1 MESRHGLVSLPQVRE
16 RVIQQLT
23 EAFAHDLISVEEL
36 EHRLEHVYRAQS
48 AAETEAIVVDLR
60 SAAAT
65 GSLPS
70 PNPDEPRQSRDLA
83 PDVPSRDRFVAILS
97 SSSRRGALS
106 VPHRLEALAVFSDS
120 VIDLTAASLPADIVD
135 IHVRI
140 VMANMKI
147 VVPAGLRVVN
157 RVGAF
162 LANVETDSAL
172 DLAPMVPGSPVIR
185 ITGYATMANLEIVAA
200 SSGSEH
206 S

>member
-1 MESRHGLVSLPQVRE
+1 MENQHGMISLPQVRE

-23 EAFAHDLISVEEL
+23 EAFAHDLISVEDL

-48 AAETEAIVVDLR
+48 AAEAEAIVVDLR

-65 GSLPS
+65 GSLAG
-70 PNPDEPRQSRDLA
+70 PNSDEPRQSRDLVRDI
-83 PDVPSRDRFVAILS
+83 PPRDRFVAILS
-97 SSSRRGALS
+97 SSSRRGLS
-106 VPHRLEALAVFSDS
+106 VPHHLEALALFSDS
-120 VIDLTAASLPADIVD
+120 VIDLTSASLPADIVD

-147 VVPAGLRVVN
+147 VVPAGLRVVT

-162 LANVETDSAL
+162 LANVGTDSAL
-172 DLAPMVPGSPVIR
+172 DLAPMVPGAPVVR
-185 ITGYATMANLEIVAA
+185 ITGYATLANLEIVAA
-200 SSGSEH
+200 TSGSED

>member
-1 MESRHGLVSLPQVRE
+1 MENQHGMVSLPLVRE
-16 RVIQQLT
+16 RVIRQLT

-36 EHRLEHVYRAQS
+36 EQRLEHVYRAQS
-48 AAETEAIVVDLR
+48 AAEAEAIVVDLR

-65 GSLPS
+65 GSLPG
-70 PNPDEPRQSRDLA
+70 PNPEEPRQSRDLA
-83 PDVPSRDRFVAILS
+83 ADAPPRERFVAILS
-97 SSSRRGALS
+97 SSSRRGLS
-106 VPHRLEALAVFSDS
+106 VPHQLDALAVFSDS
-120 VIDLTAASLPADIVD
+120 VIDLTSARLPADIVD

-140 VMANMKI
+140 VMASMKI

-172 DLAPMVPGSPVIR
+172 DLAPMVPGTPVVR
-185 ITGYATMANLEIVAA
+185 ITGYAALANLEIVAA
-200 SSGSEH
+200 PSGSED